1 MNNFG
6 EGPYAERFLSLM
18 TIRSFQVMGNASD
31 ELLKS
36 LEPFTKDNRL
46 LISGFD
52 RN

>member
-6 EGPYAERFLSLM
+6 EGPYADKFLDLM
-18 TIRSFQVMGNASD
+18 TINSFEVLGDASED
-31 ELLKS
+31 LMKS
-36 LEPFTKDNRL
+36 VEAFTSDNRT